1 MYLGRVGSGY
11 CRTSRLW
18 PWEKYVVSS
27 KCADGLG
34 HLDRAPVCA
43 VRAFPTSLH
52 FAMSCWHVK
61 VGPMDLFCWWQIL
74 TLPLVCQINPTR
86 HHFFSSLGLS
96 AFSATPDGALES
108 CARLMGVVSTVV
120 LCASGL
126 PITSSILD
134 MNIKLSSWAIFAC
147 LYALARANW
156 ITACKS
162 RCTSVLW
169 EVGDIY
175 AFWMFRNCIHAVYCM
190 SIPCVCVFFP
200 QVFVFIL
207 LQNDVFLWMST
218 WTCAE
223 YLFTTIPSFFSP
235 KINFSS
241 FYIYF
246 SLIICCHYS
255 FSPFMILIKIKRTLR
270 HVRGYGGF
278 FFATT
283 DCVHWAQRHSLSFF
297 IFFFTIV
304 HYSASATWRKPDL
317 AVTQG
322 FCNKEVV
329 GRTPGWIHWQLIKWT
344 KSKFQN

>member
-1 MYLGRVGSGY
+1 MDRVPKAWMYLGRVGSGY

-190 SIPCVCVFFP
+190 SIPCVCV
-200 QVFVFIL
+200 
-207 LQNDVFLWMST
+207 
-218 WTCAE
+218 C
-223 YLFTTIPSFFSP
+223 FSP
-235 KINFSS
+235 KYLFLYCCRMMFFCGWVHEHVQN
-241 FYIYF
+241 IY
-246 SLIICCHYS
+246 SL
-255 FSPFMILIKIKRTLR
+255 PFL
-270 HVRGYGGF
+270 
-278 FFATT
+278 
-283 DCVHWAQRHSLSFF
+283 LSFPL
-297 IFFFTIV
+297 
-304 HYSASATWRKPDL
+304 K
-317 AVTQG
+317 
-322 FCNKEVV
+322 
-329 GRTPGWIHWQLIKWT
+329 
-344 KSKFQN
+344 